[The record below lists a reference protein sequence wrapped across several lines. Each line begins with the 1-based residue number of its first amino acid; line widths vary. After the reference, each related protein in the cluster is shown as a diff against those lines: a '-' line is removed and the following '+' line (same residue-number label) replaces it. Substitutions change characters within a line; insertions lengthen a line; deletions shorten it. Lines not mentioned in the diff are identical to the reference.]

1 MKKAVEVFD
10 ISRRRGCRLLQ
21 LNWSS
26 FTYRPKERPDEGA
39 LRVRIRDIASVRV
52 RYGYLRITALL
63 KREGW
68 PVGPKRVYRIYKEE
82 RLEVRSRKRRKRASA
97 ARVPLPA
104 AAKSGQRWSMDF
116 VSDRLAN
123 GKRFRALTVV
133 DHFDRSCPQ
142 LYADHSI
149 GAGKVGEALDRA
161 ARMNGGLPDSITVDN
176 GPEFAGNVLD
186 AWAYRRGVQLDF
198 IRPGKPTENGYIESF
213 NGKLRDEL
221 LNTQIFFSL
230 SEAREKLEAYR
241 LDYNTCRPHSSLG
254 YRPPAE
260 YAQRAQSK
268 TNKTVSKHP
277 NLTLPLD

>member
-1 MKKAVEVFD
+1 M
-10 ISRRRGCRLLQ
+10 Q

-39 LRVRIRDIASVRV
+39 LRARIRDI
-52 RYGYLRITALL
+52 
-63 KREGW
+63 
-68 PVGPKRVYRIYKEE
+68 
-82 RLEVRSRKRRKRASA
+82 ASA
-97 ARVPLPA
+97 ARVPLPT

-123 GKRFRALTVV
+123 GKRFRVLTVV
-133 DHFDRSCPQ
+133 DHFDRSCQQ

-149 GAGKVGEALDRA
+149 GAGKVGEEQDRA
-161 ARMNGGLPDSITVDN
+161 ARMNGGLPDSMTVDN
-176 GPEFAGNVLD
+176 GPELAGNVLD

-221 LNTQIFFSL
+221 LNTQIFFPL

-241 LDYNTCRPHSSLG
+241 LDYKTCRPHSSLG

-268 TNKTVSKHP
+268 TNKTVSRHP
-277 NLTLPLD
+277 NLNLPLD